1 MRNKMF
7 VYFGENG
14 DIKSITPVA
23 NPDLEGL
30 RSAEFSTEEA
40 TPFLKGTKN
49 IHRYAVVQDKET
61 EKYKFVSK
69 ESEKSQISTVNRFL
83 TEVTDEYHDDHD
95 ILIEHDVRRKHIRVT
110 MSGTT
115 STEKTKHNKSLVTN
129 IPNFRFYFTLFGD
142 PNMLVCTFDVPVS
155 ELRDSDVFINLEHHG
170 DELNNATLFTKKVL
184 GKYHY
189 RKLLY
194 T

>member
-1 MRNKMF
+1 MF

-129 IPNFRFYFTLFGD
+129 IPNFRFYFTLNQNITPPSKKG
-142 PNMLVCTFDVPVS
+142 NMIFIFLVGFKDTFSDRKT
-155 ELRDSDVFINLEHHG
+155 RDFFEISF
-170 DELNNATLFTKKVL
+170 
-184 GKYHY
+184 
-189 RKLLY
+189 
-194 T
+194 